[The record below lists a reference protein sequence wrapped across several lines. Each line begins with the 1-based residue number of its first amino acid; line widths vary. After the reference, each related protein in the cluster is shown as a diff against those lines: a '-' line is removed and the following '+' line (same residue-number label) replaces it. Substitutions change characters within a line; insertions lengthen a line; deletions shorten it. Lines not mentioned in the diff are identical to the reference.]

1 MTPPAGTFIARVQNG
16 AIQLPP
22 PLQRYCEAAGW
33 TLFHFV
39 VVDKNHLVMQ
49 PVLPNDADAAFH
61 ASLGTGGSLWIPEEL
76 RQSVALREQSVM
88 LRIEDGAIGV
98 YLRKAFDTL
107 GFGPG
112 DL

>member
-22 PLQRYCEAAGW
+22 PLQQYCDAENW

-39 VVDKNHLVMQ
+39 VMDKNHLVMQ
-49 PVLPNDADAAFH
+49 PVLPDDSTAGFH
-61 ASLGTGGSLWIPEEL
+61 ASLGPGGRLWIPVEW
-76 RQSVALREQSVM
+76 RQSVALGEQSVM

-98 YLRKAFDTL
+98 YLRKVFDTL
-107 GFGPG
+107 GFRPG
-112 DL
+112 R